1 MVGGAVP
8 EGDAVAGKAAVE
20 RDEGRAALG
29 RRPLLDRALI
39 RAIAEQVRKE
49 AFLHVAA
56 EASGVSRRTLFAWLE
71 RGRELEAASEGGE
84 VLGERD
90 LLLVELLHAVSV
102 AHAEA
107 RIRAEAVVLK
117 KNPLAWLR
125 FGPGRDRGPEDPGWT
140 RAVGEVPVEVKS
152 AAEELLSEAL
162 RQLGLG
168 EPSGGSS
175 RQSAAEEGDGE

>member
-1 MVGGAVP
+1 MAR
-8 EGDAVAGKAAVE
+8 KAQ
-20 RDEGRAALG
+20 AAEPAQLG
-29 RRPLLDRALI
+29 RRRLLDRALI
-39 RAIAEQVRKE
+39 RTISETVRKG

-56 EASGVSRRTLFAWLE
+56 EAAGVSRRTLFGWLE
-71 RGRELEAASEGGE
+71 RGRELDREGEDGRD
-84 VLGERD
+84 LDERE

-107 RIRAEAVVLK
+107 RLKAEAKVLK
-117 KNPLAWLR
+117 ANPLAWLR

-152 AAEELLSEAL
+152 AAEELLTEAL

-168 EPSGGSS
+168 EGAAVGTVVTVHGGE
-175 RQSAAEEGDGE
+175 RGDA